1 MARLDPLNTSR
12 YWHAPGVP
20 GMDLLHADFTTHE
33 YAPHAHPSFVVAV
46 TEAGGAEFR
55 SRGRPGV
62 AEPQALLV
70 FNPSEPHSGRM
81 GGSARWRY
89 RAFYLAEPGIRHLMA
104 ALGLDEARQFESNA
118 LGDRALIDAF
128 LALHRAFDANPGPD
142 DLHDLLGR
150 DERFVRTFGTLFQQ
164 HASQGRRVPAAPAGA
179 AVLAPVLELLNDAFA
194 QRLSLEQ
201 MAAVGGLTP
210 FQLIGAFKRA
220 TGLTPHAYLTQLRLR
235 AAIRHLGAGQ
245 PLIDAAVA
253 SGFYDQSALTR
264 HFKRTFGMT
273 PLQYVRARAG

>member
-12 YWHAPGVP
+12 YSHAPDVP
-20 GMDLLHADFTTHE
+20 GMDLLHADFSTHE
-33 YAPHAHPSFVVAV
+33 YAPHAHPSFVIAV
-46 TEAGGAEFR
+46 TEVGGAEFR

-104 ALGLDEARQFESNA
+104 ALGLDQARHFASNV
-118 LGDRALIDAF
+118 LGDRALIDGF
-128 LALHRAFDANPGPD
+128 LGLHRAFDADAGAD
-142 DLHDLLGR
+142 DPLGR
-150 DERFVRTFGTLFQQ
+150 HERFVHTFGTLFQQ
-164 HASQGRRVPAAPAGA
+164 HAGPGPRMPAAPRGS
-179 AVLAPVLELLNDAFA
+179 AVLAPVLALLHDAFA
-194 QRLSLEQ
+194 ERLSLEQ
-201 MAAVGGLTP
+201 MAAAGGLTP
-210 FQLIGAFKRA
+210 FQLIGAFKRT

-273 PLQYVRARAG
+273 PLQYVRARTG

>member
-12 YWHAPGVP
+12 YRHAPQVP

-33 YAPHAHPSFVVAV
+33 YAPHAHPSFVIAV
-46 TEAGGAEFR
+46 TEVGGAAFR
-55 SRGRPGV
+55 SRGRAGV

-70 FNPSEPHSGRM
+70 FNPSEPHSGHM

-104 ALGLDEARQFESNA
+104 ALGLEQARHFDSNV
-118 LGDRALIDAF
+118 LGDQALIDAF
-128 LALHRAFDANPGPD
+128 LALHRAFDADPGPD
-142 DLHDLLGR
+142 DPLARH
-150 DERFVRTFGTLFQQ
+150 ERFVHTFGTLFQR
-164 HASQGRRVPAAPAGA
+164 HAVSGQRLPAAPTGAGL
-179 AVLAPVLELLNDAFA
+179 LAPVLELLHDAFA
-194 QRLSLEQ
+194 ERLSLEQ
-201 MAAVGGLTP
+201 MAAAGGLTS
-210 FQLIGAFKRA
+210 FQLIGAFKRT